1 MVLRQTQRVHEHLGR
16 GLRMAMNSRALLA
29 MSAIGV
35 VLCAAIFNVAQGA
48 TSLTLMVL
56 AITLVLVVFVWFLFD
71 GSQQKTGSG
80 STVIKSTQSIGRGFE
95 GMNDTEEPSKDIP
108 DPLDAG
114 FDVPLM

>member
-1 MVLRQTQRVHEHLGR
+1 MVSRQTQRVHEHR
-16 GLRMAMNSRALLA
+16 GSGVGMAMNSRALLT

-35 VLCAAIFNVAQGA
+35 VLSAAIINVAQGA
-48 TSLTLMVL
+48 TSLTLVVL

-71 GSQQKTGSG
+71 VTQQKIGPR
-80 STVIKSTQSIGRGFE
+80 STAIRPTQSIGRGIE
-95 GMNDTEEPSKDIP
+95 RLNDTSETPENIP

>member
-1 MVLRQTQRVHEHLGR
+1 
-16 GLRMAMNSRALLA
+16 